1 MTRLAFFRFAAV
13 FLLLIT
19 GAELFACEVLAP
31 EQCESFGLP
40 QGGETQD
47 RDDNCL
53 CCCAHI
59 VVGEPL
65 RLEVTS
71 EAVSIVEPEDPPKA
85 ERQPSAIYH
94 PPKA

>member
-1 MTRLAFFRFAAV
+1 MTRIAIFRFAAV

-19 GAELFACEVLAP
+19 GTELFACEVLAP

-40 QGGETQD
+40 PSETAPD
-47 RDDNCL
+47 ADDNCL
-53 CCCAHI
+53 CCCTHI

-65 RLEVTS
+65 EVGVTS

-85 ERQPSAIYH
+85 ERQAASIYH

>member
-1 MTRLAFFRFAAV
+1 V

-19 GAELFACEVLAP
+19 GAELFACEALAP

-40 QGGETQD
+40 QSETGPGA
-47 RDDNCL
+47 DDNCL
-53 CCCAHI
+53 CCCSHI

-65 RLEVTS
+65 ELGVAR
-71 EAVSIVEPEDPPKA
+71 EAVSTVEPEDPPKV
-85 ERQPSAIYH
+85 ERQAASIYH